1 MRFTLL
7 ICIFNKKRLGVKW
20 VGITIST
27 LDCSEEIKK
36 ILLKESCLLNK
47 NGIKF
52 IFDEEKKKDITLF
65 EIDLENGENVYY
77 ANKYLADIIAGVVL
91 NNLEEKLV
99 KKIVNHKYN
108 KFTEEEREKIID
120 LTINQ
125 LKDSMRS
132 KTQEKNIIV
141 SKILNYLKNN
151 QDFNLEGFVRF
162 RLKEYM
168 YHIHLAIN
176 QAVDDIIIEKEYEE
190 FIDLLQY
197 FVGLQEVKIPL
208 VHLYKKDNGYK
219 LLDKDGNLLE
229 NNLVKNYIKE
239 LLDEEITHEDILISS
254 LINLSPAKIVVH
266 FKSNELIDTLQRI
279 FKDKIEIDLS

>member
-1 MRFTLL
+1 M
-7 ICIFNKKRLGVKW
+7 
-20 VGITIST
+20 GITIST

-279 FKDKIEIDLS
+279 FKDKIEIDFS